1 MIGTIGTLALGAVQ
15 SAVALKGLHD
25 LSKQGVPK
33 IIDDKVMNPIL
44 ENKNYYSQRAKF
56 GMSAEQRNSTEQS
69 MNSAGATAFRA
80 AAPMGSSAIGRLMT
94 YNKMRGIVD
103 LAGTDAQL
111 RDQMMGKVA
120 QTNAQ
125 ISGLNQTQNT
135 ADFNLYQQK
144 MQAMGRALS
153 SGLTNI
159 GSGFNSMATIQMMKD
174 IYGQNGG
181 VENKVQVDPIV
192 RNNLSSGNSIP
203 YTPLPFGQ
211 MDGMS
216 VLPDNPITL
225 PSNTNRYG
233 WGMTPPN
240 FK

>member
-1 MIGTIGTLALGAVQ
+1 
-15 SAVALKGLHD
+15 
-25 LSKQGVPK
+25 
-33 IIDDKVMNPIL
+33 
-44 ENKNYYSQRAKF
+44 
-56 GMSAEQRNSTEQS
+56 
-69 MNSAGATAFRA
+69 MNSAGATAFRT

-125 ISGLNQTQNT
+125 ISGLNQTQNQ

-159 GSGFNSMATIQMMKD
+159 GSGFNQMATIQMMKD
-174 IYGQNGG
+174 IYGKKPQPTIDPTQN
-181 VENKVQVDPIV
+181 QSIF
-192 RNNLSSGNSIP
+192 NS
-203 YTPLPFGQ
+203 
-211 MDGMS
+211 
-216 VLPDNPITL
+216 
-225 PSNTNRYG
+225 
-233 WGMTPPN
+233 PN
-240 FK
+240 SPTRQTMPQTMGL